1 MTDSAPQDSNEK
13 VADHLKALR
22 AYARK
27 ALVDGKPLSR
37 LELVDK
43 SVRLSEFVNLGNS
56 FKLTV
61 KEMIALILKD
71 IYHQPIRCGCH
82 SCVSREARA

>member
-1 MTDSAPQDSNEK
+1 MVSPTLHDSNEK
-13 VADHLKALR
+13 VADHVEALQ

-27 ALVDGKPLSR
+27 VLVDGKPLSR